1 MSRRP
6 HRAGHPRP
14 KPGILPQGRL
24 ARAGVWLA
32 GAVLLAEPTS
42 AWAYPY
48 GALRPADQ
56 VMAGPTDG
64 HVSAIHWNPAALR
77 LTSGSHIMAVAG
89 ARGSLGSYGRNTPLP
104 AGFDPGQSGAGG
116 ADPAALGWV
125 ASDMMVAAS
134 WDLRTEAVTLGFGVY
149 TPYNDATRYASPQDV
164 EASADSP
171 ALQRLSTRYHAIA
184 DQTYSLWGTVAAAI
198 RLRRGL
204 FFGGGFQ
211 FAYTRSRMTLMRDL
225 GDTTQPG
232 GKDGLP
238 CAGGVC
244 EQWALRQLIDLD
256 VNGWGYGF
264 TAGLLSEVLE
274 DRLWLGLSYS
284 SPLLTSIGTDV
295 PLEGRPT
302 RPSWLGQS
310 PDPSQP
316 CGAGA
321 RGARISNRDEPLR
334 CATARVTRSFPHLI
348 YLGARGRFDLER
360 GRAAEAALS
369 LDGVRQGSRLRPEAV
384 ELSGWLRL
392 TLPTREDLRLAID
405 DSAFAPGELSIPTAL
420 RPAIAV
426 AFGVRQHWSRLSLA
440 QELLYESPRSA
451 PDAVS
456 PMTLE
461 GHKLDLS
468 LAARLRLHRR
478 ISLQFTVGNTF
489 VFFENGSG
497 SGFGNSW
504 ALDCRNGGYN
514 ITSDACQHVQA
525 GWALPVAT
533 GSYQLFMPHGIA
545 GLELNL

>member
-1 MSRRP
+1 M
-6 HRAGHPRP
+6 
-14 KPGILPQGRL
+14 RL
-24 ARAGVWLA
+24 GGVGLLAGV
-32 GAVLLAEPTS
+32 GLLGDVTPAQ
-42 AWAYPY
+42 AYPY
-48 GALRPADQ
+48 GTLRPADQ
-56 VMAGPTDG
+56 VMAGPADG

-77 LTSGSHIMAVAG
+77 LSSGSHILAVAG
-89 ARGSLGSYGRNTPLP
+89 ARGMLGSYSRDTPLP
-104 AGFDPGQSGAGG
+104 AGFDPAASGAQN
-116 ADPAALGWV
+116 ADPAALGWA

-149 TPYNDATRYASPQDV
+149 TPYNDSTRYAPQQDV
-164 EASADSP
+164 DAGRESTTLP
-171 ALQRLSTRYHAIA
+171 RLSTRYHAIA

-225 GDTTQPG
+225 GDTTRPG
-232 GKDGLP
+232 SNDGLP
-238 CAGGVC
+238 CAGGTC
-244 EQWALRQLIDLD
+244 EQWDQRQLLDLD

-264 TAGLLSEVLE
+264 TTGLLSEVLE

-295 PLEGRPT
+295 ALEGRPT
-302 RPSWLGQS
+302 RPSWLGPS
-310 PDPSQP
+310 SDPAQP
-316 CGAGA
+316 CGEGG

-369 LDGVRQGSRLRPEAV
+369 PGGTPAGSRLRPEAV
-384 ELSGWLRL
+384 ELTGWLRL
-392 TLPTREDLRLAID
+392 TIPTREDLRLAID
-405 DSAFAPGELSIPTAL
+405 DSAFAPGELQIPTGL
-420 RPAIAV
+420 RTAFAV
-426 AFGVRQHWSRLSLA
+426 AFGVRQHWSWLSLA
-440 QELLYESPRSA
+440 QEVLYETPRSTPA
-451 PDAVS
+451 AVS

-478 ISLQFTVGNTF
+478 VALQFTVGNTF
-489 VFFENGSG
+489 AFFENGSG
-497 SGFGNSW
+497 SGFSSDW
-504 ALDCRNGGYN
+504 VLACRASGYN
-514 ITSDACQHVQA
+514 ITAEACQRVQA
-525 GWALPVAT
+525 GWARPAAT
-533 GSYQLFMPHGIA
+533 GTYQLFMPHGIA